1 MYKVLDERGTGK
13 IIPEFKHHVMKV
25 YSQLHITFTL
35 CQALWTLGPFWTW
48 WWRKRSPN
56 SFSRIKPQCTANSLL
71 V

>member
-48 WWRKRSPN
+48 W
-56 SFSRIKPQCTANSLL
+56 
-71 V
+71 